1 MVRRTRAELEAEN
14 LVLYRE
20 LETIRDRLDELLEDD
35 EALDEGVAGS
45 NPAVPTEV
53 SRESAEV
60 RGSNPDAQEDALKSA
75 LPIEQR

>member
-35 EALDEGVAGS
+35 ETLDD
-45 NPAVPTEV
+45 
-53 SRESAEV
+53 AE
-60 RGSNPDAQEDALKSA
+60 
-75 LPIEQR
+75 PIEDEVDDSDREDEERDAEDED

>member
-35 EALDEGVAGS
+35 EALDDAE
-45 NPAVPTEV
+45 PAEDEAYD
-53 SRESAEV
+53 SDRDEEE
-60 RGSNPDAQEDALKSA
+60 PDAED
-75 LPIEQR
+75 ED

>member
-35 EALDEGVAGS
+35 ETLDDTEPGEDEADDSDGVD
-45 NPAVPTEV
+45 E
-53 SRESAEV
+53 E
-60 RGSNPDAQEDALKSA
+60 PDAED
-75 LPIEQR
+75 ED

>member
-35 EALDEGVAGS
+35 EALDDAE
-45 NPAVPTEV
+45 PAEDEPDDSDRDDE
-53 SRESAEV
+53 E
-60 RGSNPDAQEDALKSA
+60 PDAED
-75 LPIEQR
+75 ED

>member
-35 EALDEGVAGS
+35 EALDDAE
-45 NPAVPTEV
+45 PAEDEADD
-53 SRESAEV
+53 SDRDDEE
-60 RGSNPDAQEDALKSA
+60 PDAED
-75 LPIEQR
+75 ED

>member
-35 EALDEGVAGS
+35 ETLDDAD
-45 NPAVPTEV
+45 PAEDEADD
-53 SRESAEV
+53 SDREDEETDAE
-60 RGSNPDAQEDALKSA
+60 DED
-75 LPIEQR
+75 

>member
-35 EALDEGVAGS
+35 EPLNDAEPAEGEADDSDRDDE
-45 NPAVPTEV
+45 E
-53 SRESAEV
+53 
-60 RGSNPDAQEDALKSA
+60 PDAED
-75 LPIEQR
+75 ED

>member
-35 EALDEGVAGS
+35 GALDDGE
-45 NPAVPTEV
+45 PTED
-53 SRESAEV
+53 EANDNDGDDEE
-60 RGSNPDAQEDALKSA
+60 PDAED
-75 LPIEQR
+75 ED

>member
-35 EALDEGVAGS
+35 ETLDDAEPDEDEADDS
-45 NPAVPTEV
+45 D
-53 SRESAEV
+53 REDEE
-60 RGSNPDAQEDALKSA
+60 PDAED
-75 LPIEQR
+75 ED

>member
-35 EALDEGVAGS
+35 EALDDAE
-45 NPAVPTEV
+45 PAEDEADD
-53 SRESAEV
+53 RDRDDGE
-60 RGSNPDAQEDALKSA
+60 PDAED
-75 LPIEQR
+75 ED

>member
-35 EALDEGVAGS
+35 EPLNDAEPAEDEADDGDRDD
-45 NPAVPTEV
+45 E
-53 SRESAEV
+53 E
-60 RGSNPDAQEDALKSA
+60 PDAED
-75 LPIEQR
+75 ED

>member
-35 EALDEGVAGS
+35 ETLDDAEPDEDEANDS
-45 NPAVPTEV
+45 D
-53 SRESAEV
+53 REDEE
-60 RGSNPDAQEDALKSA
+60 PDAED
-75 LPIEQR
+75 ED

>member
-35 EALDEGVAGS
+35 EALDDVE
-45 NPAVPTEV
+45 PAEDEADD
-53 SRESAEV
+53 RDRDDDEE
-60 RGSNPDAQEDALKSA
+60 PDAED
-75 LPIEQR
+75 EN